1 MNEKYQGG
9 CSLTKV
15 PASQPATSAT
25 LPQYELFALRYATR
39 EARRRDHFIGG
50 DPHDGPM
57 PMDYYIWVARSSER
71 TFVID
76 CGFTAEVAARRNRT
90 LLRSTGDALRLLK
103 VDPASVRDVIL
114 THLHYD
120 HVGGFD
126 EFPQA
131 RFHLQEPEIHYATG
145 HYMSH
150 PQLAHSFEVEDVC
163 GIVRLNYAHR
173 VVFYNGPAEVAPGI
187 TLHAAG
193 GHSAGLQFVRV
204 HTARGWVVV
213 ASDVTHFYE
222 NLESRRPFTTAFHVG
237 QMLDGFEALL
247 AQAPTPAHIVPGH
260 DPLVMKRYPAPSREL
275 EGIAVRLD
283 VMPRDSN

>member
-1 MNEKYQGG
+1 MK
-9 CSLTKV
+9 KM
-15 PASQPATSAT
+15 PALQLAAPETMA
-25 LPQYELFALRYATR
+25 QYELFALRYATR
-39 EARRRDHFIGG
+39 EARRTDHFIGG

-57 PMDYYIWVARSSER
+57 PMDYYIWVASSDER
-71 TFVID
+71 TVVID
-76 CGFTAEVAARRNRT
+76 CGFTAEVGARRNRK
-90 LLRSTGDALRLLK
+90 LLRAPDEALRLLN
-103 VDPASVRDVIL
+103 VDPASVQDVIL

-120 HVGGFD
+120 HVGGF
-126 EFPQA
+126 EAFPNA

-163 GIVRLNYAHR
+163 GIVRLNYAQR
-173 VVFYNGPAEVAPGI
+173 IVFHDGPADVAPGI

-204 HTARGWVVV
+204 NTARGWVVV
-213 ASDVTHFYE
+213 ASDVAHYYE
-222 NLESRRPFTTAFHVG
+222 NLESRRPFTTAFHIG

-247 AQAPTPAHIVPGH
+247 ALAPTPAHIVPGH
-260 DPLVMKRYPAPSREL
+260 DPLVMQRYPAPSRDL

-283 VMPRDSN
+283 VMPKESN